1 MTSTVKVTA
10 HCTKDKEVKITLID
24 YDGKEVVSYL
34 QDGESY
40 EGYVYDNRSISVEEL
55 SKDHDK

>member
-10 HCTKDKEVKITLID
+10 HCTQDKEVKITLVD
-24 YDGKEVVSYL
+24 YDGKEHVSYL

-40 EGYVYDNRSISVEEL
+40 EGYVYDSRSISVEEL
-55 SKDHDK
+55 SKDHDQ